1 MGRTHS
7 SARDP
12 LVALLRV
19 PVTGPPLRVEF
30 AADLKPSV
38 HAATFIRQRR
48 IVLDAALRR
57 RGRELERILIHELFH
72 FTWLRIG
79 NAPRWSYEEL
89 LVEEANRRA
98 RGELGWSA
106 EWRKREL
113 ARADRIRRTRRW
125 REYVCE
131 SFCDTA
137 AWLHGRIK
145 RHEEFTLASTHRVRR
160 REWFRRYGLDGLI
173 SV

>member
-1 MGRTHS
+1 
-7 SARDP
+7 
-12 LVALLRV
+12 VA
-19 PVTGPPLRVEF
+19 GPPVRIEF
-30 AADLKPSV
+30 AASLKPGV

-48 IVLDAALRR
+48 IVLDAALRSQS
-57 RGRELERILIHELFH
+57 RELERILIHELFH

-79 NAPRWSYEEL
+79 NAPRWSYEQL
-89 LVEEANRRA
+89 LAEEADRRA

-113 ARADRIRRTRRW
+113 SREDRVRRTRRW

-137 AWLHGRIK
+137 AWLHGRCK
-145 RHEEFTLASTHRVRR
+145 RHEEFTLAGTHRARR
-160 REWFRRYGLDGLI
+160 RKWFRRNGLVALI